1 MKASGAQAIY
11 LAHEV
16 QQVYVQENYRWI
28 SIDDLPKE
36 IGSHLISDD
45 GLYLYTQ
52 VKSYSILNH
61 RDKLIG
67 W

>member
-11 LAHEV
+11 LAHDT

-36 IGSHLISDD
+36 IPSQLISDD

-52 VKSYSILNH
+52 VKVGSTVAIEKVL
-61 RDKLIG
+61 
-67 W
+67 